1 MKLRFPIHPR
11 AWIDSM
17 LSYPRFFGTIK
28 PELMRGSDADLGVL
42 LDARM
47 RAVWPRKLECPLGGR
62 LLAIS
67 PHPDDE
73 VIGCG
78 GLLAL
83 HSGKAEIR
91 IVNVYN
97 GDGGGELPE
106 GPWRNDAGY
115 RARLVEARSRE
126 LDAAAADLQASDVLR
141 FGVSDCDGTPG
152 AGEVRKLR
160 ELLLSWRPDVVLLP
174 WFLDKHPHHRLTNR
188 LLADAA
194 DGLSFMVLGYEV
206 WGLLPPN
213 AVVDISGVL
222 DRKLSMVRHYMSQL
236 RTVDYAGYVSGL
248 ARARAFHHPV
258 NELRTG
264 AVEAYLALPVADYCE
279 LVRRIPPPGET

>member
-1 MKLRFPIHPR
+1 
-11 AWIDSM
+11 M

-67 PHPDDE
+67 RTRMTK
-73 VIGCG
+73 
-78 GLLAL
+78 
-83 HSGKAEIR
+83 S
-91 IVNVYN
+91 
-97 GDGGGELPE
+97 
-106 GPWRNDAGY
+106 
-115 RARLVEARSRE
+115 
-126 LDAAAADLQASDVLR
+126 LDAADCSHCIPARRRSASSVCSMGMAVANCPKDLGGTMRVIARDSSRHGVASWMRRRRICRRRMCCASGFPIATARRVPRKFAGSGVAPILASGRGTAAVVSRQASASSSDQPASGGRGRWPVLH
-141 FGVSDCDGTPG
+141 G
-152 AGEVRKLR
+152 ARVR
-160 ELLLSWRPDVVLLP
+160 
-174 WFLDKHPHHRLTNR
+174 
-188 LLADAA
+188 
-194 DGLSFMVLGYEV
+194 GL
-206 WGLLPPN
+206 GLLPPN

-222 DRKLSMVRHYMSQL
+222 DRKLSMVRHYVSQL

-258 NELRTG
+258 NDLRTG

-279 LVRRIPPPGET
+279 LVRRAPPPAVT